1 MCEVIMAAPTVL
13 RWLLPRSDPPLV
25 QTVIVETE
33 EHLALRNQQRLE
45 QAKQALGGRYVLHP
59 SNKVIRQ
66 RAETRTLPGRT
77 APPERSR
84 KSNQGSPIQR
94 RA

>member
-1 MCEVIMAAPTVL
+1 MAATTVL
-13 RWLLPRSDPPLV
+13 RWFLPRSDPAVL

-33 EHLALRNQQRLE
+33 EQLLLRNQQKLE

-66 RAETRTLPGRT
+66 REERPRTPVARI
-77 APPERSR
+77 APADMSR
-84 KSNQGSPIQR
+84 KPKGPIRHQ
-94 RA
+94 A